1 MSSIPNSAI
10 PHAKPA
16 DAEPQTAE
24 AHSLFGNLLAIA
36 AAPALITLGLSMLAV
51 SRLAKRFG
59 GERHAR
65 SPQPTISPPT
75 SA

>member
-16 DAEPQTAE
+16 DAEPQTPK

-36 AAPALITLGLSMLAV
+36 ATPALITLGLSMLAV
-51 SRLAKRFG
+51 SRLTKRFG
-59 GERHAR
+59 GERQSR
-65 SPQPTISPPT
+65 SPQPTISTPN